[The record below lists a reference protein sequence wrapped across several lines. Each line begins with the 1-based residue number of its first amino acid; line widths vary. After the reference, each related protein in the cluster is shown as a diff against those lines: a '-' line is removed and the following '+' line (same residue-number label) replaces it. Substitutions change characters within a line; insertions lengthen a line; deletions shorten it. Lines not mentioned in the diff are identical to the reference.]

1 MSDNKGILTSAQESK
16 FAELLDKVV
25 KVGGLLEFIDGYIFK
40 ALITFLDDKYADKL
54 AVEIKEMLSK
64 LIDAV
69 LNEDVEGAEQ
79 IATDIINKLVDIPVL
94 DEEAEGLLFKGVIEM
109 LVGAVLKWV
118 EGKKGEVVYLDL
130 AR

>member
-69 LNEDVEGAEQ
+69 LNEDVEWAEQ

-118 EGKKGEVVYLDL
+118 EGKKGEAVYLDL

>member
-1 MSDNKGILTSAQESK
+1 MSDKGILTTAQESK

-118 EGKKGEVVYLDL
+118 EGKRGEAVYLDL

>member
-118 EGKKGEVVYLDL
+118 EGKKGEAVYLDL

>member
-1 MSDNKGILTSAQESK
+1 MSDKGILTSAQESK
-16 FAELLDKVV
+16 FAELLDNVV
-25 KVGGLLEFIDGYIFK
+25 KVGGLLEFIDGYFFK
-40 ALITFLDDKYADKL
+40 AIIIFLDDKYADKL
-54 AVEIKEMLSK
+54 SVEIKEMLSK

-69 LNEDVEGAEQ
+69 INEDVDGAEQ

-118 EGKKGEVVYLDL
+118 ESKKGNVVRLSL
-130 AR
+130 VR

>member
-94 DEEAEGLLFKGVIEM
+94 DEEAEGLLFNGVIEM

-118 EGKKGEVVYLDL
+118 EGKKGEAVYLDL